1 MALFNW
7 HPDETKNEV
16 VYNTNYFWI
25 YWVAVTVLT
34 LSVVT
39 MWLLASHGTQF
50 WTYLKN
56 APVRAK
62 EKWARKAAA
71 SSRGFQRRSQGA
83 GSFLGNKQFPSSESV
98 MADKV

>member
-1 MALFNW
+1 MPLYNW

-71 SSRGFQRRSQGA
+71 SSRGFQRRSQRSGE
-83 GSFLGNKQFPSSESV
+83 FLGE
-98 MADKV
+98 